1 MNPSNIIPT
10 IDSLSVLAQNVTKAG
25 KQLEFLLKRAR
36 QAATRSS
43 FQLPLD
49 QDDVNHLVTV
59 YLPLYNEA
67 RRQIEIAADAL
78 ATDSLN

>member
-10 IDSLSVLAQNVTKAG
+10 IEGLEVLARNVTSSG
-25 KQLEFLLKRAR
+25 KRLEFLLKRAKQSAIR
-36 QAATRSS
+36 NEFQFPLTQAE
-43 FQLPLD
+43 
-49 QDDVNHLVTV
+49 VNQLVTV

>member
-36 QAATRSS
+36 QSAVRNE
-43 FQLPLD
+43 FQLPLT
-49 QDDVNHLVTV
+49 QADVNQLVSV

-78 ATDSLN
+78 GTDPLN